1 MQTMPDFEVGPVRVW
16 LGDSGGKYP
25 DGNQVVVQGAES
37 LAVFDTPLVSARL
50 GSEFEAADLVILGH
64 VHEDH
69 LAGLHRLK
77 SASVHVHAGDVDAA
91 RSWAGLAR
99 HYGYAPAILEEL
111 HTKLLHEFH
120 YEPRPDAIAYDDD
133 AVWELGGGIRVRA
146 VHMPGHTTG
155 HSVLVVEPGHIAFI
169 GDIDLSSFGPYYGDA
184 TSSLTDFRSTL
195 KRLRALPIKVWI
207 TSHHKG
213 VITDRTAFLSAL
225 DQFEYQ
231 IQVREDRLLALLST
245 GPQTLEELVA
255 QRIVYR
261 PGAQAL
267 WLDSAERRSIS
278 QHLDELITRDA
289 VRRLDDGRFERL
301 RTQAHPLSQP

>member
-25 DGNQVVVQGAES
+25 DGNQVVVRGAEG

-77 SASVHVHAGDVDAA
+77 RAAVHVHAGDVDAA

-111 HTKLLHEFH
+111 HTKLLREFH

-133 AVWELGGGIRVRA
+133 AVWQLGGGIRVRA
-146 VHMPGHTTG
+146 VHMPGHTSG
-155 HSVLVVEPGHIAFI
+155 HSVLVVEPGNIAFI

-184 TSSLTDFRSTL
+184 TSSLSDFRSTL
-195 KRLRALPIKVWI
+195 KRLRTLPIEVWI

-213 VITDRTAFLSAL
+213 VITDRSAFLAAL
-225 DQFEYQ
+225 DQFEHQ
-231 IQVREDRLLALLST
+231 IQVREERLLALLGA
-245 GPQTLEELVA
+245 GPQTLEQLVT
-255 QRIVYR
+255 QRILYR

-278 QHLDELITRDA
+278 QHLDELIARDE
-289 VRRLDDGRFERL
+289 VRRLEDGRFERY
-301 RTQAHPLSQP
+301 RSRAHSLSKP